1 MVIRGNC
8 DPLLYFVCPFN
19 LCFSR
24 TTELSLKLITIN
36 HRIQKFTPEGQFV
49 CSFGTMGSQPGQ
61 LYCPAGVTVDDND
74 LVYVSDRSDY
84 ISVYIPNGEYKCCIQ
99 KHCNK
104 KDCDIPDQPTPGVSC
119 STSGDLCVCC
129 YNDGKIVHL

>member
-61 LYCPAGVTVDDND
+61 LYCPAGVTVDD
-74 LVYVSDRSDY
+74 
-84 ISVYIPNGEYKCCIQ
+84 K
-99 KHCNK
+99 
-104 KDCDIPDQPTPGVSC
+104 
-119 STSGDLCVCC
+119 
-129 YNDGKIVHL
+129 

>member
-1 MVIRGNC
+1 MIWCMLVI
-8 DPLLYFVCPFN
+8 
-19 LCFSR
+19 
-24 TTELSLKLITIN
+24 
-36 HRIQKFTPEGQFV
+36 
-49 CSFGTMGSQPGQ
+49 
-61 LYCPAGVTVDDND
+61 GVTTYQFIYQMVN
-74 LVYVSDRSDY
+74 
-84 ISVYIPNGEYKCCIQ
+84 IKCCIQ